1 MTNIDDVAECK
12 TMRVLN
18 AANNHIVNINCLK
31 DLNEMDILN
40 LGFNR
45 ISDLNPITRAKFFR
59 KYMLT
64 ITS

>member
-45 ISDLNPITRAKFFR
+45 NTRFKSYN
-59 KYMLT
+59 KSKNSSGN
-64 ITS
+64 IC